1 HGKRLIEG
9 VLDGLGVSVVDGGV
23 SAEPGDLARLAETR
37 DCAGIALSTY
47 NGVALTYFC
56 RLRDE
61 LAERGLEI
69 PVMMGGRL
77 SEIPED
83 SGDSLPVDVGDR
95 LTSEGAIPCRSVKD
109 MLPVLMELAPGR
121 ERASRP

>member
-1 HGKRLIEG
+1 M
-9 VLDGLGVSVVDGGV
+9 VDGGV
-23 SAEPGDLARLAETR
+23 SAEPGDLARLAEIR
-37 DCAGIALSTY
+37 KCAGIALSTY

-69 PVMMGGRL
+69 PVLIGGRL

-83 SGDSLPVDVGDR
+83 SKDSLPVDVGDR
-95 LTSEGAIPCRSVKD
+95 LAREGAIPCRSVQD
-109 MLPVLMELAPGR
+109 LLPVLMEFASGR
-121 ERASRP
+121 EQGPRP